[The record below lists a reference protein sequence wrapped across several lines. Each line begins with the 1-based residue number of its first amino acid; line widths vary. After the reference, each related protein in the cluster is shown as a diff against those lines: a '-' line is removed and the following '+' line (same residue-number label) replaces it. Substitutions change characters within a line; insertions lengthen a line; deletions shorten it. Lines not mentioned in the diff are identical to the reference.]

1 MARER
6 SSNGSTDAEG
16 QGKTEFWLPPPSAV
30 FRSRVMVAD
39 DGRSPCGDPFES
51 GIQIFHDHD
60 YPYRTAAEQ
69 LGTEIKVLQGIVAA
83 RFGKGSVSYDIGI
96 SAPPRWRE
104 NLTASRKGTNMNRS
118 ASSSCNLGFRTN
130 GRSSFGT
137 CAERRCGE
145 VSGCAPQSSL
155 PIRVCLSL
163 MCIALKLPTTSL
175 LVPVRYVQYLVALDY
190 DVRHMDEGIELR
202 HLRCV
207 AAEPISRDWSFVEL
221 TLIRQQSRY
230 FDTRHCSPLKPPFF
244 RLRNE

>member
-1 MARER
+1 MHLQVIGDL
-6 SSNGSTDAEG
+6 SSCVPCQTHQNSLDA
-16 QGKTEFWLPPPSAV
+16 QNYPWLFVLLSLASKCQQ
-30 FRSRVMVAD
+30 FRSGGFRTSRKRGAHIAQHDSFFKVMSNYLCA
-39 DGRSPCGDPFES
+39 P
-51 GIQIFHDHD
+51 I
-60 YPYRTAAEQ
+60 
-69 LGTEIKVLQGIVAA
+69 
-83 RFGKGSVSYDIGI
+83 YDIGI

-104 NLTASRKGTNMNRS
+104 NLIASRKGTNMNRS